1 MQLGTDYILFVGTTG
16 NGYNALSPST
26 ASGTD
31 EATHTQIIGCGS
43 HDKPKQMHAYSY
55 NSMHTIW

>member
-1 MQLGTDYILFVGTTG
+1 MQLGTDYILFVGTAG
-16 NGYNALSPST
+16 NGYKALSPLT

-43 HDKPKQMHAYSY
+43 HDKPKQMIRVS
-55 NSMHTIW
+55 TL